1 MSATA
6 AQIMPKA
13 SQSVN
18 ATLRQWWSWALG
30 AYRSRR
36 RVPVLRQ
43 IYATD
48 CGATSL
54 AMVLAY
60 HGRCMDPRE
69 LSALL
74 PTGRDGQSALSLLEA
89 AKIQGLEGR
98 GVKLKADAMI
108 HLRPGSILHWEG
120 KHFVVYEG
128 LAPSRRPDAPCF
140 NIVDP
145 ALGRRRVDRETLRRS
160 FSGIALELWPSV
172 MFQPLQRRKIPL
184 GRYLRILTERRRF
197 LGDALALSLLLLL
210 FSLVVPLL
218 TAVVIDW
225 LIPKGNMTSLAI
237 LFVGSGLIVGAQALT
252 TVSRGLVLVRLHE
265 HFDRRMMGDFLD
277 RLLELPYA
285 FFQQRT
291 VGDLVM
297 RLGSTAQVR
306 EALTGG
312 AISAL
317 MDGTLVVCYLV
328 LLILLSPPVTVVVAL
343 LAALQLGLFA
353 FSRRHHKDLTAQY
366 LSAEAESRGYQ
377 ARMLMGI
384 ETLKATGSEREAT
397 TQFHHLF
404 ARVLEATRARGRFN
418 AWIEG
423 VSSSL
428 RLLGPVALL
437 GISAYEVIV
446 GRMSLGTMLGA
457 AQLGISFLIPLGALI
472 ATATQ
477 LQVAA
482 SHVDR
487 IEEIYDAEP
496 ERRGSP
502 TADKGMSPTVAGSV
516 ELRGVSFRY
525 GPSSP
530 WVLRDLDLSI
540 QARQHVAIVGPSG
553 SGKSTVAR
561 ILVGLSPPTR
571 GQVFFDDV
579 PLSNWDLRVLRRQL
593 GVVTQEASLF
603 NMMIAQNIALGTPS
617 ASQQK
622 IEEAARIAQVHE
634 EVTALPMGYHTRLT
648 DGGSTLSGG
657 QRQRVA
663 LARALVRKPRLLI
676 LDEATSALD
685 AVIEAAIQR
694 AIDELRCT
702 VITIA
707 HRISTIQK
715 ADLILVME
723 EGRIV
728 ERGTHEELIAAGH
741 CYHELVQPHLALAEP
756 APGHTQVFDRGR
768 PSSGA
773 GRGSGQPEAVSL
785 AH

>member
-1 MSATA
+1 MSTTST
-6 AQIMPKA
+6 QITPKV
-13 SQSVN
+13 SQSVG
-18 ATLRQWWSWALG
+18 TTPCRWWNRALG

-43 IYATD
+43 TSATD
-48 CGATSL
+48 CGATCL

-60 HGRCMDPRE
+60 HGRCVVSWE

-74 PTGRDGQSALSLLEA
+74 PAGRDGQSALSMLKA
-89 AKIQGLEGR
+89 AKVHGLEGR
-98 GVKLKADAMI
+98 GLKLNAEAII
-108 HLRPGSILHWEG
+108 HLPPASILHWEG

-128 LAPSRRPDAPCF
+128 LTPSRRSDVPYI

-145 ALGRRRVDRETLRRS
+145 ALGRRRVDQETLRRS
-160 FSGIALELWPSV
+160 FTGIALELRPSET
-172 MFQPLQRRKIPL
+172 FQPLLRRKTPL
-184 GRYLRILTERRRF
+184 GRYLGLLTERRRL
-197 LGDALALSLLLLL
+197 LGRALGLSMLLLL
-210 FSLVVPLL
+210 FSLVIPVL
-218 TAVVIDW
+218 TTVIIDW
-225 LIPKGNMTSLAI
+225 LIPKGNMASLAMLLI
-237 LFVGSGLIVGAQALT
+237 GSGLIVGVQALT
-252 TVSRGLVLVRLHE
+252 TVSRGLVLLRLHE
-265 HFDRRMMGDFLD
+265 HFDRRMVGDFID

-306 EALTGG
+306 EALTSG
-312 AISAL
+312 ALSAL
-317 MDGTLVVCYLV
+317 MDGTLVVCYFV
-328 LLILLSPPVTVVVAL
+328 LLMLLSPLVTVVVAW

-366 LSAEAESRGYQ
+366 LGAEAESRGYQ

-384 ETLKATGSEREAT
+384 ETLKATGSEREAA

-404 ARVLEATRARGRFN
+404 QRVLDTARTRGQFN
-418 AWIEG
+418 VWIEG

-437 GISAYEVIV
+437 GIGTHEVIV

-457 AQLGISFLIPLGALI
+457 AQLGISFLSPLGTLI
-472 ATATQ
+472 TTATQ

-487 IEEIYDAEP
+487 IEEIYAGEP
-496 ERRGSP
+496 ERHSP
-502 TADKGMSPTVAGSV
+502 RTADQGASHSVAGSV
-516 ELRGVSFRY
+516 ELRAVSFRY
-525 GPSSP
+525 GPSFP
-530 WVLRDLDLSI
+530 WVLCDLDLRI
-540 QARQHVAIVGPSG
+540 QAGQHVAIVGPSG

-561 ILVGLSPPTR
+561 ILLGLSPPTH

-579 PLSNWDLRVLRRQL
+579 PLADCDLRVLRRQL

-603 NMMIAQNIALGTPS
+603 NMTIGQNIALGTPS
-617 ASQQK
+617 ASQQE
-622 IEEAARIAQVHE
+622 IEEAARTAQIHE
-634 EVTALPMGYHTRLT
+634 EIAALPMGYHTRLT

-663 LARALVRKPRLLI
+663 LARALVRKPRVLV
-676 LDEATSALD
+676 LDEATNALD
-685 AVIEAAIQR
+685 AVTESAIQR
-694 AIDELRCT
+694 AIDGLKCT

-707 HRISTIQK
+707 HRVSTIQK

-723 EGRIV
+723 GGHIV
-728 ERGTHEELIAAGH
+728 EHGTHEQLLAAGH
-741 CYHELVQPHLALAEP
+741 RYRGLVQAQLYR
-756 APGHTQVFDRGR
+756 GQFD
-768 PSSGA
+768 
-773 GRGSGQPEAVSL
+773 
-785 AH
+785 